1 MRLMVLLVAL
11 LMNTACADQ
20 AVPALAP
27 AAAPTTTDS
36 AQAVERLREAFP
48 GIPVGTV
55 EPAPVPGMFQVQVR
69 GEWLYVTADG
79 RFVFAGELFELRP
92 EGAVSLLE
100 ERQQALRVPAIAAL
114 DPEQLITFAAKQPK
128 AEIYVFTDT
137 TCGYCRLMHR
147 QMAAYNRAGITVH
160 YLAFPRGG
168 ATSAGAREL
177 TDIWCSAN
185 RNLAMDEA
193 KLEKP
198 LSQKPASCSAPVATH
213 YALGE
218 QFGVRGTPAVF
229 TSEGEQIGGYLPA
242 DRMAEKLGLR

>member
-1 MRLMVLLVAL
+1 MRFFALLFVLLI
-11 LMNTACADQ
+11 NTACADQ
-20 AVPALAP
+20 SAEATQ
-27 AAAPTTTDS
+27 PTSIDS
-36 AQAVERLREAFP
+36 AAAVERLREAFP

-69 GEWLYVTADG
+69 GEWLYLTADG

-100 ERQQALRVPAIAAL
+100 ERQQALREPAIAAL
-114 DPEQLITFAAKQPK
+114 DETALITFPAKQQK
-128 AEIYVFTDT
+128 AEVYVFTDT

-168 ATSAGAREL
+168 SASPGAREL
-177 TDIWCSAN
+177 TDIWCSPD

-198 LSQKPASCSAPVATH
+198 LSQKPTTCDAPVAAH

-218 QFGVRGTPAVF
+218 EFGVRGTPAVF
-229 TSEGEQIGGYLPA
+229 TADGEQIGGYLPA